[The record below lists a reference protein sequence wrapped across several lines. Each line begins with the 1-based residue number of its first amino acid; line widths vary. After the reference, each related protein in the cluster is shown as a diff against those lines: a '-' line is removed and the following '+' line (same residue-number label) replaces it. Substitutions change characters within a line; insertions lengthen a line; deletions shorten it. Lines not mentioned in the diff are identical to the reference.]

1 MSNTELLLCIAGM
14 FFVTYIPRVLP
25 LFIFSG
31 GSLPPALEQW
41 LRYIPPA
48 IFGALVCSSIFVDN
62 NTLVSDFHNLDL
74 IVSLFV
80 FAIAFKTKSLFQ
92 CVFWGTVLY
101 GAAVSFGI

>member
-14 FFVTYIPRVLP
+14 FLVTYIPRVLP

-31 GSLPPALEQW
+31 GSLPPTLEQW
-41 LRYIPPA
+41 LRYVPPA

-62 NTLVSDFHNLDL
+62 NTINTSLANLDL
-74 IVSLFV
+74 LVSIFV

-101 GAAVSFGI
+101 GAAVTFGI

>member
-1 MSNTELLLCIAGM
+1 MSSMELLLCITGM
-14 FFVTYIPRVLP
+14 FLVTYIPRVLP

-31 GSLPPALEQW
+31 GSLPPMLEQW

-48 IFGALVCSSIFVDN
+48 IFGALVCSSIFLDN
-62 NTLVSDFHNLDL
+62 TTINTSLTNLDL
-74 IVSLFV
+74 IVSIFV

-101 GAAVSFGI
+101 GTAVMLGF